1 MLYAKMSINICN
13 RFLLFSVSTKTY
25 SILAIE
31 SIILG
36 KIHILFSLQQMI
48 ISYIITIILS

>member
-13 RFLLFSVSTKTY
+13 RFLLFSGSTKTY
-25 SILAIE
+25 FILAIE
-31 SIILG
+31 SIILW